1 VVFGNSDQEVSCA
14 LNHLKD
20 LENNRLL
27 ESAKLREE
35 NFVLVEDAST
45 VCSIDDYIDLEA
57 LNLICSDIAEG
68 LSDGCCDLLILQ
80 TPVSQKSGRRPSRKK
95 KNKNN
100 KSSSR

>member
-1 VVFGNSDQEVSCA
+1 MSFSSRNNSSLLNTAAALGVVFGNSDQEVSCA

-45 VCSIDDYIDLEA
+45 VCSILY
-57 LNLICSDIAEG
+57 N
-68 LSDGCCDLLILQ
+68 
-80 TPVSQKSGRRPSRKK
+80 
-95 KNKNN
+95 
-100 KSSSR
+100 